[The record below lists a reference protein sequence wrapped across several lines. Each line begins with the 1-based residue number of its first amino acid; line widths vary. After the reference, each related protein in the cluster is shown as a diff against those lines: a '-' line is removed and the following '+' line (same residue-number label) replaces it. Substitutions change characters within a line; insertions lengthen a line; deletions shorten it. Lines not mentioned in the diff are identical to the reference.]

1 MEIRAHALSSPIDPP
16 QERRFHGG
24 VRRLLK
30 RDAVIAV
37 IEAPDGER
45 GYVPAGASSSAMR
58 EFFEGDSHQAFA
70 ELLEGR
76 VADALDGITFDG
88 IESIERAHDALDDLD
103 LPPKLGAEA
112 AAAIDV
118 ALYDLLGKRQ
128 GAPVHELLGDDS
140 APTTDLDLYA
150 SAGMYMEPE
159 GYAAQAK
166 TLDDCGFVGYK
177 YRPGIGPAED
187 RRIVEEVTDVVS
199 SEVDV
204 MVDAHTWWKTG
215 GDVYDT
221 EAVCELVAH
230 ADDNGAFWIEEPVAP
245 DNHEAYVSLA
255 EATGAPL
262 AGGESEP
269 TPEELLSFAR
279 TEGVSFL
286 QGDVRHHAGYT
297 GCWGAVEFC
306 HDAEAD
312 VRYVPHHFGTLLGL
326 VANSHLVAAAGGT
339 LLEYPVFEDDPA
351 LDTDDTDDPGMYP
364 FSLAFDVLDDDLDID
379 DGRLSVPDGPGL
391 GVDLNLDVVKSY
403 PYIEGPWTE
412 FVYDE

>member
-30 RDAVIAV
+30 RDAVIAIV
-37 IEAPDGER
+37 ETPDGEQ
-45 GYVPAGASSSAMR
+45 GYAPAGASSSAMR

-76 VADALDGITFDG
+76 VADALNGITIDG
-88 IESIERAHDALDDLD
+88 TESIESAHDALDDLD
-103 LPPKLGAEA
+103 LPPKLGAEVA
-112 AAAIDV
+112 ATVDV
-118 ALYDLLGKRQ
+118 ALYDLVGKRQ
-128 GAPVHELLGDDS
+128 GAPIHKLLGDDS

-177 YRPGIGPAED
+177 YRPGIGPAGD
-187 RRIVEEVTDVVS
+187 RRIVEEVTDAAGP
-199 SEVDV
+199 EMDV

-215 GDVYDT
+215 GETYDT
-221 EAVCELVAH
+221 ETVRELVAH
-230 ADDNGAFWIEEPVAP
+230 AHDNGAFWIEEPVAP
-245 DNHEAYVSLA
+245 DDHEAYVSLA

-269 TPEELLSFAR
+269 TPDGLLALAR
-279 TEGVSFL
+279 TGGVSFL

-306 HDAEAD
+306 CDSD

-326 VANSHLVAAAGGT
+326 VANAHLVAAGGT

-364 FSLAFDVLDDDLDID
+364 FPLAFDVLDDALDVD
-379 DGRLSVPDGPGL
+379 DGQLSIPDGPGL
-391 GVDLNLDVVKSY
+391 GVDLNPDVVESY
-403 PYIEGPWTE
+403 PYVEGPWTE

>member
-1 MEIRAHALSSPIDPP
+1 MKIRAHALSSPIDPT

-24 VRRLLK
+24 VPRLLK
-30 RDAVIAV
+30 RDAVVAIV
-37 IEAPDGER
+37 ETPDGER
-45 GYVPAGASSSAMR
+45 GYAPAGASSSAMR
-58 EFFEGDSHQAFA
+58 EFFEGDSHEAFA

-76 VADALDGITFDG
+76 VADGLDRFSPDG
-88 IESIERAHDALDDLD
+88 VASIAEAHAALDDLD
-103 LPPKLGAEA
+103 LPPRLDAEV

-118 ALYDLLGKRQ
+118 ALYDLVGKRQ
-128 GAPVHELLGDDS
+128 GAPIHELLGDDS

-159 GYAAQAK
+159 GYAEQAK

-177 YRPGIGPAED
+177 YRPGIGPAAD
-187 RRIVEEVTDVVS
+187 RRSVEEVTDAVGP
-199 SEVDV
+199 EMDV
-204 MVDAHTWWKTG
+204 MVDAHTWWKAG
-215 GDVYDT
+215 GDAYDS
-221 EAVCELVAH
+221 EAVRKLVAH
-230 ADDNGAFWIEEPVAP
+230 AHDNGAFWIEEPVAP
-245 DNHEAYVSLA
+245 DDHEAYVSLV

-269 TPEELLSFAR
+269 TPEGLLALAR
-279 TEGVSFL
+279 TGGVSFL

-297 GCWGAVEFC
+297 GCWEAVEFC
-306 HDAEAD
+306 RDSD

-326 VANSHLVAAAGGT
+326 VVNSHLVAAAGGT

-364 FSLAFDVLDDDLDID
+364 FPLAFDVLDDDLDVG

-391 GVDLNLDVVKSY
+391 GVGLNLDAVESY